1 MFILGAFV
9 LGYWMGTRAGENGM
23 STLIEAGQK
32 VLASEEF
39 QTTVAG
45 VMGMARGAIGQIL
58 AGAQSDERGGGLRV
72 A

>member
-9 LGYWMGTRAGENGM
+9 LGYWMGTKAGENGM
-23 STLIEAGQK
+23 GTLIDAGQK

-45 VMGMARGAIGQIL
+45 VLGMARGAISQVM
-58 AGAQSDERGGGLRV
+58 ASAQADDRPGLRV

>member
-9 LGYWMGTRAGENGM
+9 LGYWMGTKAGENGM
-23 STLIEAGQK
+23 GTLIDAGQK

-45 VMGMARGAIGQIL
+45 VLGMARGAISQVM
-58 AGAQSDERGGGLRV
+58 AAAQADDRPGLRV

>member
-1 MFILGAFV
+1 
-9 LGYWMGTRAGENGM
+9 MGTKAGPNGM
-23 STLIEAGQK
+23 GTLIEAGQK

-45 VMGMARGAIGQIL
+45 VMGMARGAVGQIV
-58 AGAQSDERGGGLRV
+58 ASAQSDDRPGLRV